1 MKRIILSAFIL
12 PIALSINTMSAQA
25 VTEIPFDA
33 QTESEESI
41 VYFDDGSRLV
51 ISPIYETTGASSI
64 KTEANTITKS
74 RDAYFADSNG
84 KIEWKYTLTAT
95 FTYDYGVSSTCTS
108 ASYTQTIYDD
118 QWSFSEGSAT
128 KSGNIA
134 YGNGHYVKKRLFVVI
149 KDVDVDLSFS
159 CDIYDNVN

>member
-1 MKRIILSAFIL
+1 MKKIIISAFIL
-12 PIALSINTMSAQA
+12 PIALLINAMSAQA

-41 VYFDDGSRLV
+41 VYFDDGSRLL
-51 ISPIYETTGASSI
+51 ISPIYETTGTSSI
-64 KTEANTITKS
+64 KTVANTITKS

-128 KSGNIA
+128 KSGNTA
-134 YGNGHYVKKRLFVVI
+134 YGKGHYVKKYY
-149 KDVDVDLSFS
+149 LS
-159 CDIYDNVN
+159 